1 LELGNLD
8 KARKE
13 IETSNIDATM
23 KAQIADIF
31 SNIDYRQGQ
40 LAISNSQLEIQRMN
54 AETARISANKEGAN
68 RANQDALDEKRY
80 QLDARKVD
88 LAEKELNAK
97 ISGNNYDVSAPQ
109 LAAGI
114 RESFNVVQYDYAT
127 GNKVESFDG
136 AAAGRYIDKLGSE
149 LNFPPQLLKETRAM
163 VGILPPQKSGSQATP
178 IRP

>member
-1 LELGNLD
+1 
-8 KARKE
+8 
-13 IETSNIDATM
+13 
-23 KAQIADIF
+23 
-31 SNIDYRQGQ
+31 
-40 LAISNSQLEIQRMN
+40 MN
-54 AETARISANKEGAN
+54 AETSRIAAN
-68 RANQDALDEKRY
+68 RAGASSSAESSLSERRFELDKK
-80 QLDARKVD
+80 KVE

-163 VGILPPQKSGSQATP
+163 VGILPPQKNDSQATP